1 MPERLCCAEC
11 FGDNHLR
18 NDIPVRFPRPPGRCD
33 YCGVESASRA
43 APEEL
48 GDLFE
53 ALIEIYV
60 PSADGSP
67 LIPLLRRDWHL
78 FTGPVMSSDAA
89 AEELLVDIMGHRGAV
104 NTLFS
109 RSMGSAV
116 PGFARWDNLR
126 DEIMHDNRWFLTES
140 IQYDR
145 LAGHFSQLE
154 VDPSDLSSKWY
165 RARVVD
171 EESFD
176 VSKMGAPPATKA
188 THGRANPPGIRY
200 LYVGSSLDTAVS
212 EIRPHTGDVVCV
224 AEFAVGNKKVVDL
237 RNPRSMI
244 SPFPFVLDDDQIRQV
259 YADLPVLVR
268 LGEELTRPVRPS
280 SAPYEYAPSQY
291 LCEFIKHS
299 RYDGVVYASSV
310 SDGVNL
316 ALFRPDDFV
325 ANNVEQYDVSKVN
338 LAVSPRS

>member
-1 MPERLCCAEC
+1 M
-11 FGDNHLR
+11 
-18 NDIPVRFPRPPGRCD
+18 
-33 YCGVESASRA
+33 
-43 APEEL
+43 
-48 GDLFE
+48 
-53 ALIEIYV
+53 
-60 PSADGSP
+60 
-67 LIPLLRRDWHL
+67 
-78 FTGPVMSSDAA
+78 
-89 AEELLVDIMGHRGAV
+89 
-104 NTLFS
+104 
-109 RSMGSAV
+109 
-116 PGFARWDNLR
+116 
-126 DEIMHDNRWFLTES
+126 
-140 IQYDR
+140 
-145 LAGHFSQLE
+145 
-154 VDPSDLSSKWY
+154 
-165 RARVVD
+165 
-171 EESFD
+171 
-176 VSKMGAPPATKA
+176 
-188 THGRANPPGIRY
+188 
-200 LYVGSSLDTAVS
+200 GSSLDTAVS

-299 RYDGVVYASSV
+299 GYDGVVYASSV